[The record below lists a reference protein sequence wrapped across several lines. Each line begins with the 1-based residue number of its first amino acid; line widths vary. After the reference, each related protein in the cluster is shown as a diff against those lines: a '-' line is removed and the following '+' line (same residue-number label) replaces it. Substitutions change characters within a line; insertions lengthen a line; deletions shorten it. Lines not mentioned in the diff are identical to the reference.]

1 MNSSFVLG
9 AGSAKNTSTAGG
21 LPVQPGCG
29 GFTVRRRLLHGMASL
44 ALAVATAAAQ
54 TLPAAPEASRDEPPN
69 ASDPTRFFQTHFFP
83 HEPFYFIAGVESPN
97 AKFQVSFKYQL
108 FTGVGWLAEH
118 VHPLTN
124 FYIGYSQTSLW
135 DWSTPSA
142 PFFDS
147 SYRPELLYWMPHVDK
162 GRWAD
167 WFRLDLQGGVQHE
180 SNGRD
185 EESSRSMN
193 IVYIK
198 PRVVFGQPDR
208 FQFSLA
214 PRAWVYVGDI
224 VDNPDIKDYRGYFD
238 LRAVIGWQR
247 HAQLAATGR
256 VGDDFDHGSLQL
268 DFTYPLWKVPMVRS
282 SLFFHVQYFI
292 GYGESLLL
300 YNERGSSIRAGFALF
315 R

>member
-1 MNSSFVLG
+1 MNSNFVSR
-9 AGSAKNTSTAGG
+9 AESTRNHSRTGQESTRPASPALTTGG
-21 LPVQPGCG
+21 GI
-29 GFTVRRRLLHGMASL
+29 LHAV
-44 ALAVATAAAQ
+44 ALIAPAIATAAAQ
-54 TLPAAPEASRDEPPN
+54 TPSTVAETAKEEPPN

-97 AKFQVSFKYQL
+97 AKFQISFKYQL
-108 FTGVGWLAEH
+108 FTGAGWLAEH
-118 VHPLTN
+118 IHPLTN
-124 FYIGYSQTSLW
+124 FYLGYSQTSLW

-147 SYRPELLYWMPHVDK
+147 SYRPELLYWMPQIDQGK
-162 GRWAD
+162 WAD

-185 EESSRSMN
+185 EEDSRSLN
-193 IVYIK
+193 IAYIK
-198 PRVVFGQPDR
+198 PRVVFGNPDG
-208 FQFSLA
+208 FQLALA

-238 LRAVIGWQR
+238 LRAVIGWQK
-247 HAQLAATGR
+247 HAQLSATGR
-256 VGDDFDHGSLQL
+256 IGDDFDHGSLQL
-268 DFTYPLWKVPMVRS
+268 DLTYPLWKVPIVRS

-300 YNERGSSIRAGFALF
+300 YDKRGSSIRAGFALF

>member
-1 MNSSFVLG
+1 MNSNFVPG
-9 AGSAKNTSTAGG
+9 TRSGQNTSTAGSR
-21 LPVQPGCG
+21 PVQPICAAL
-29 GFTVRRRLLHGMASL
+29 TTRRRTLHGIIL
-44 ALAVATAAAQ
+44 LVLAVATGAAQ
-54 TLPAAPEASRDEPPN
+54 TPPTTPEASRDETPN

-97 AKFQVSFKYQL
+97 AKFQISFKYQL

-118 VHPLTN
+118 IHPLTN
-124 FYIGYSQTSLW
+124 FYLGYSQTSLW

-167 WFRLDLQGGVQHE
+167 WFRLDLQGGIQHE
-180 SNGRD
+180 SNGKE
-185 EESSRSMN
+185 EESSRSLN
-193 IVYIK
+193 IVYLK
-198 PRVVFGQPDR
+198 PTAVFGKTDG

-238 LRAVIGWQR
+238 LRAVIGWQK

-268 DFTYPLWKVPMVRS
+268 DLTYPLWKVPIVRS

-300 YNERGSSIRAGFALF
+300 YNKRGSSVRAGFALF